1 YALVGMGC
9 LTAGTTY
16 APIMGIML
24 IFEMTLDY
32 EIILPLMLS
41 CIIASTVARRFFR
54 DSIYTEKLRKKG
66 IRYDMSLEEA
76 AMRAIRVED
85 LLRSDA
91 PVVDANRHFK
101 DVIHQL
107 LKSRSNQIYVVEP
120 DGALIGAIDI
130 HDLKEFFHEED
141 LYSLVLARDIAE
153 PVDVAYP
160 EQSVIDIMDSLYATE
175 DEQMP
180 VVKDP
185 ATRKFLGVITG
196 RDIIGAY
203 SREVLKKKMLIAKF
217 VTRGKER
224 EGIDYVEMPAGY
236 RLGKIPVP
244 KDFEGKT
251 LGQLNFRSNY
261 RLYVLE
267 VVRPW
272 EDGKAQRFLA
282 APEFKL

>member
-1 YALVGMGC
+1 
-9 LTAGTTY
+9 
-16 APIMGIML
+16 
-24 IFEMTLDY
+24 
-32 EIILPLMLS
+32 
-41 CIIASTVARRFFR
+41 
-54 DSIYTEKLRKKG
+54 
-66 IRYDMSLEEA
+66 
-76 AMRAIRVED
+76 MRN
-85 LLRSDA
+85 DA

-107 LKSRSNQIYVVEP
+107 LKSRNNQIYVVEQ

-130 HDLKEFFHEED
+130 HDLKEFFNEQD

-180 VVKDP
+180 VVKDS
-185 ATRKFLGVITG
+185 ATKKFLGVITG

-244 KDFEGKT
+244 SEFEGKT

-261 RLYVLE
+261 RLHVLE

-272 EDGKAQRFLA
+272 QDGKAQRYLA
-282 APEFKL
+282 ASEFKLKQGDSLIVIGSDDDFRAYDAITSLEKDNHSAQTS